1 MRRLPFLIRVEV
13 IVTDIEDIKHAQSAT
28 SAWLMDMLK
37 RDRDPIA
44 SLHRQLRALSP
55 TGTELRERLM
65 RGVDD
70 LILAAVPDDSD
81 TPYEA
86 RLKRLFVQRTNKWK
100 ETWAK

>member
-1 MRRLPFLIRVEV
+1 MRRLPFLLRVEV
-13 IVTDIEDIKHAQSAT
+13 IVTDIDDIKHAQSAT

-44 SLHRQLRALSP
+44 SLHRQLQALAP
-55 TGTELRERLM
+55 GNELRGRLM

-70 LILAAVPDDSD
+70 LILAAVPDEND
-81 TPYEA
+81 TLYEA
-86 RLKRLFVQRTNKWK
+86 RLKRLFVQRASKWK

>member
-1 MRRLPFLIRVEV
+1 M
-13 IVTDIEDIKHAQSAT
+13 TDIDDIEHEQRTT

-37 RDRDPIA
+37 RDRDPLV
-44 SLHRQLRALSP
+44 SLHEQLRPLS
-55 TGTELRERLM
+55 TGNELRERLM
-65 RGVDD
+65 RGVND
-70 LILAAVPDDSD
+70 LILAAVPNEND

>member
-13 IVTDIEDIKHAQSAT
+13 IVTDIEDIKHAQSTT

-37 RDRDPIA
+37 RNRDPIV
-44 SLHRQLRALSP
+44 SLHEQLRPMA
-55 TGTELRERLM
+55 TGDELRRRLM
-65 RGVDD
+65 QGVND
-70 LILAAVPDDSD
+70 LILAAVPSAND

-86 RLKRLFVQRTNKWK
+86 KLKRLFVQRTNRWK